1 MWVEGGPGPIY
12 FDISLKIVF
21 KKILFIKGLVFCKKN
36 DDSKMKIRF
45 WAFVWTCRATLEINA
60 LWNKQYFLW
69 YCLKQYAS
77 SVSSFALLCC
87 HAPRAI
93 LFYSFSACDFI
104 LFFWGGGIW
113 YSWNRY
119 IHILSDDQHWLWSVH
134 NTICEQHN
142 TIWNQHNM
150 ICLNYFQKNNPDINP
165 DREAMIETSPKL
177 YLHVLIESVWR

>member
-12 FDISLKIVF
+12 FDVSLKIVF

-87 HAPRAI
+87 HAPRAV

-104 LFFWGGGIW
+104 FFSGGGEGFGTVETDT
-113 YSWNRY
+113 Y
-119 IHILSDDQHWLWSVH
+119 IFLVTISIDCDLFIIQFVS
-134 NTICEQHN
+134 NTTQSGIN
-142 TIWNQHNM
+142 TIW
-150 ICLNYFQKNNPDINP
+150 
-165 DREAMIETSPKL
+165 
-177 YLHVLIESVWR
+177 SV

>member
-104 LFFWGGGIW
+104 FFWGGGGFGTVETDT
-113 YSWNRY
+113 Y
-119 IHILSDDQHWLWSVH
+119 IFLVTISIDCDLFIIQFVS
-134 NTICEQHN
+134 NTTQSGIN
-142 TIWNQHNM
+142 TIW
-150 ICLNYFQKNNPDINP
+150 
-165 DREAMIETSPKL
+165 
-177 YLHVLIESVWR
+177 SV

>member
-104 LFFWGGGIW
+104 FFGGGGGFGTVETDT
-113 YSWNRY
+113 Y
-119 IHILSDDQHWLWSVH
+119 IFLVTISIDCDLFIIQFVS
-134 NTICEQHN
+134 NTTQSGIN
-142 TIWNQHNM
+142 TIW
-150 ICLNYFQKNNPDINP
+150 
-165 DREAMIETSPKL
+165 
-177 YLHVLIESVWR
+177 SV